1 MHDTISMLLKRRPF
15 QTNHTCELVLLP
27 VSSDTS
33 SLLSKDEYNAL
44 LNASVYASSSSANCF
59 FAGSCEESKV
69 QRLTSLKN
77 TFFFKRYIDGDLM
90 YLREQRWT
98 FEVAV
103 KVPNQ
108 IQALSFHL
116 VVVLQRRHLRGKKTR
131 VNHTWMEN
139 VKQSIHGPWKIWT
152 WKVLRGIAD

>member
-15 QTNHTCELVLLP
+15 QTNQTCELVLLP

-69 QRLTSLKN
+69 QRLTSLKKQHI
-77 TFFFKRYIDGDLM
+77 FCKRYIDGYLVYS
-90 YLREQRWT
+90 YLREQRWA

-103 KVPNQ
+103 NVLNQ

-131 VNHTWMEN
+131 VNHTWKEN
-139 VKQSIHGPWKIWT
+139 VKRSLHGPGKIWT
-152 WKVLRGIAD
+152 WKVLRG